1 MRVDATTQIAGSL
14 LSRRTGGL
22 AGMVGRLLCLLGIHD
37 FKVIDAT
44 LGFGSGGR
52 NLYGPMSTLQA
63 GRYALQLNA
72 VMAREVRGARGFASA
87 ISHQTS
93 TMSRYE
99 NYSEA
104 SKYYDKTRVPIGGE
118 ILIGVLAFSRQ
129 SRSEFRLLDA
139 GCGTGAYSEPV
150 LPYVDH
156 IDAIDINP
164 DMLAR
169 GAKEVRG

>member
-1 MRVDATTQIAGSL
+1 
-14 LSRRTGGL
+14 
-22 AGMVGRLLCLLGIHD
+22 
-37 FKVIDAT
+37 
-44 LGFGSGGR
+44 
-52 NLYGPMSTLQA
+52 
-63 GRYALQLNA
+63 
-72 VMAREVRGARGFASA
+72 
-87 ISHQTS
+87 
-93 TMSRYE
+93 MSRYE

-118 ILIGVLAFSRQ
+118 ILIGVLALSRQ

-164 DMLAR
+164 DMLAVGER
-169 GAKEVRG
+169 SSRIAPPMPALPSIKAASRICHSRRHSSMR